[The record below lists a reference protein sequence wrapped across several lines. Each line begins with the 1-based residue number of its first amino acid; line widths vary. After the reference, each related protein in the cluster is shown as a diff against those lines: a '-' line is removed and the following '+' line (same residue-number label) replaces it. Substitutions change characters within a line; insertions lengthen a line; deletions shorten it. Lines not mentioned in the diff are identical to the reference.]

1 MVFIGMIYQFDS
13 TQGSGLIMLSD
24 GEKREFSSDDWV
36 DASNMPAVGLKV
48 SYESS
53 DGLIKI
59 KVASEAD
66 KNKALSDEKQKSSKE
81 EDITSFTSIQEY
93 QTYFSNKGFDLIKN
107 SQEHA
112 DDELTMGRFDDES
125 VEIVSITFK
134 DSQAQLT
141 EKTMHLSSLDDY
153 IKYFTDIGFRLIK
166 DSEDSES
173 RTLILRRYVMDK
185 HGEIIIKQSDCK
197 ISVSQTVNGKKVVKV

>member
-1 MVFIGMIYQFDS
+1 MIYQFDS

-24 GEKREFSSDDWV
+24 GEKREFSSNDWV

-59 KVASEAD
+59 KVASEED
-66 KNKALSDEKQKSSKE
+66 KKKALSDEKHKSSKE

-125 VEIVSITFK
+125 VETVSITFK
-134 DSQAQLT
+134 NSQPQLT

-185 HGEIIIKQSDCK
+185 HGEVIIKQSDCK